1 MEFNFDC
8 VQSLGCDE
16 NGIAILEGSYQNRIV
31 PGYILFVKEILNSMG
46 EASSRAQQLNT
57 IITSAHKFFISNHR
71 IFIKAEQNKV
81 LGFLKVGSKKLFL
94 RDRNYNYHE
103 VNALCVLDFYVYE
116 TVQRRGIGKELFDY
130 MLKFE
135 KKIPTELAY
144 DKPSPKLLSFLK
156 KYFGLCDFIQQSNNY
171 MVFDEFFSLI
181 PTSKN
186 NITYDNDTNRAI
198 KNLTNLSDNQNFF
211 DKNNYENMNNINNNN
226 YRNENNYDN
235 RNNMNSYRNEN
246 NYENMNNNNMANM
259 NNINNEN
266 NLRYNNN
273 MNNINS
279 ENNLRYNNNPNNPS
293 NIPPDNDFNQ
303 NFARTSPP
311 SQNYNGNNFPNNNNN
326 NDNFRTSMS
335 SVGEKLIYNNS
346 FSNNVVNKDVYK
358 HPTIGFQNYY
368 LNNPESN
375 AYDNIY
381 SKQKIN
387 LINDYLSSK
396 KQSEDEFISEQL
408 GIKENSINNS
418 NSRLNELT
426 NKISDIRLENR
437 FNKDYLY
444 NKRNQYATLFDDK
457 KLVEYNY
464 KQNLNRNIN
473 NSITE
478 KDFQNYQMNRVI
490 NGKKS
495 PQRLQHYTPFSNL
508 GKVYTTVLPTS
519 SQAYG
524 AYFKNDEFNR
534 KEQSPN
540 RLYY

>member
-16 NGIAILEGSYQNRIV
+16 NGFAILEGSYQNRIV

-46 EASSRAQQLNT
+46 EASSRAQKLNT

-116 TVQRRGIGKELFDY
+116 TAQRRGIGKQLFDY

-144 DKPSPKLLSFLK
+144 DRPSPKLLCFLK
-156 KYFGLCDFIQQSNNY
+156 KYFGLCDFIKQSNNY
-171 MVFDEFFSLI
+171 VVFDEFFSLI
-181 PTSKN
+181 SSSKN

-198 KNLTNLSDNQNFF
+198 KNLTNLSNNQNFL
-211 DKNNYENMNNINNNN
+211 DNNNYENINNINNF
-226 YRNENNYDN
+226 RNENNF
-235 RNNMNSYRNEN
+235 
-246 NYENMNNNNMANM
+246 ENMNNNNMVNM

-266 NLRYNNN
+266 NLRYNN
-273 MNNINS
+273 S
-279 ENNLRYNNNPNNPS
+279 PNNM
-293 NIPPDNDFNQ
+293 PPDNDFNQ
-303 NFARTSPP
+303 NFSRTSPP
-311 SQNYNGNNFPNNNNN
+311 SQNSYNNNGNNFQNNN

-346 FSNNVVNKDVYK
+346 FSNNVVNKEVYK

-396 KQSEDEFISEQL
+396 KQSQDEFISEQL

-418 NSRLNELT
+418 NGRLNELM

-437 FNKDYLY
+437 FNKEHLY

-464 KQNLNRNIN
+464 KQNLNNNKN

-478 KDFQNYQMNRVI
+478 NDFQNYQMNRVI

-524 AYFKNDEFNR
+524 SYFKNDEFNR

>member
-16 NGIAILEGSYQNRIV
+16 NGFAILEGSYQNRIV

-57 IITSAHKFFISNHR
+57 TITSAHKFFISNHR

-81 LGFLKVGSKKLFL
+81 LGFIKVGSKKLFL

-103 VNALCVLDFYVYE
+103 VNTLCVLDFYVHE
-116 TVQRRGIGKELFDY
+116 STQRRGIGKQLFDY

-144 DKPSPKLLSFLK
+144 DRPSPKLLSFLR
-156 KYFGLCDFIQQSNNY
+156 KYFGLTDFIQQNNNY
-171 MVFDEFFSLI
+171 VVFDEFFTLI
-181 PTSKN
+181 SSN
-186 NITYDNDTNRAI
+186 NNVTYDNDTNRAI
-198 KNLTNLSDNQNFF
+198 KNLTTPKN
-211 DKNNYENMNNINNNN
+211 NNYENNNYDNMNGNYRNNNFDNNNN
-226 YRNENNYDN
+226 YRN
-235 RNNMNSYRNEN
+235 N
-246 NYENMNNNNMANM
+246 NYENNNNMPNM
-259 NNINNEN
+259 NDNNEN
-266 NLRYNNN
+266 NLRYNNI
-273 MNNINS
+273 NNIP
-279 ENNLRYNNNPNNPS
+279 E
-293 NIPPDNDFNQ
+293 NDFNP
-303 NFARTSPP
+303 NFSRTSPP
-311 SQNYNGNNFPNNNNN
+311 QNSYNNGNN
-326 NDNFRTSMS
+326 NFRTSMS

-346 FSNNVVNKDVYK
+346 FNNNVVNKDVYK
-358 HPTIGFQNYY
+358 HPTTGFQNYY
-368 LNNPESN
+368 FSNPDSN

-396 KQSEDEFISEQL
+396 KQSQDEYITEQF

-418 NSRLNELT
+418 NGRLNELM

-437 FNKDYLY
+437 FNQEHLY

-464 KQNLNRNIN
+464 KQQNLNN
-473 NSITE
+473 NKNTITE
-478 KDFQNYQMNRVI
+478 NDFQNYQMNHII

-495 PQRLQHYTPFSNL
+495 PQRLQHYTPFSSL

-524 AYFKNDEFNR
+524 SYYNHDDINR

-540 RLYY
+540 RIYY

>member
-16 NGIAILEGSYQNRIV
+16 NGFAILEGSYQNRIV

-46 EASSRAQQLNT
+46 EASSRAQRLNT
-57 IITSAHKFFISNHR
+57 TITSAHKFFISNHR

-81 LGFLKVGSKKLFL
+81 LGFIKVGAKKLFL
-94 RDRNYNYHE
+94 RDRIYNYHE
-103 VNALCVLDFYVYE
+103 VNALCVLDFYVHE
-116 TVQRRGIGKELFDY
+116 STQRRGIGKQLFDY

-144 DKPSPKLLSFLK
+144 DRPSPKLLSFLR
-156 KYFGLCDFIQQSNNY
+156 KYFGLNDFIQQNNNY
-171 MVFDEFFSLI
+171 VVFDDFFNLI
-181 PTSKN
+181 SSKN
-186 NITYDNDTNRAI
+186 NVTYDNDTNRAI
-198 KNLTNLSDNQNFF
+198 KNLSNLSDDQNFVERN
-211 DKNNYENMNNINNNN
+211 NNYDKMQNN
-226 YRNENNYDN
+226 YRNENI
-235 RNNMNSYRNEN
+235 NNNNNSL
-246 NYENMNNNNMANM
+246 NMNN
-259 NNINNEN
+259 NNEN
-266 NLRYNNN
+266 NLRYNNPQN
-273 MNNINS
+273 NTNNIPEDNF
-279 ENNLRYNNNPNNPS
+279 NNNFS
-293 NIPPDNDFNQ
+293 K
-303 NFARTSPP
+303 TSPI
-311 SQNYNGNNFPNNNNN
+311 SQNLYNNGNNYQNNN
-326 NDNFRTSMS
+326 RTSMS

-346 FSNNVVNKDVYK
+346 FSNNVVNKDVYR
-358 HPTIGFQNYY
+358 HPTTGFQNYY

-387 LINDYLSSK
+387 MINDYLSSK
-396 KQSEDEFISEQL
+396 KQSQDEFISEQL

-418 NSRLNELT
+418 NGRLNELM

-437 FNKDYLY
+437 YNQDHLY

-464 KQNLNRNIN
+464 KQQNLIKNRN

-478 KDFQNYQMNRVI
+478 NDFQNYQMNHVI

-524 AYFKNDEFNR
+524 SYFKNDDINR

>member
-16 NGIAILEGSYQNRIV
+16 NGFAILEGSYQNRIV
-31 PGYILFVKEILNSMG
+31 PGYILFVKETLNTMG
-46 EASSRAQQLNT
+46 EASSRAQKLNT
-57 IITSAHKFFISNHR
+57 TITSAHKFFISNHR

-81 LGFLKVGSKKLFL
+81 LGFIKVGYKKLFL

-103 VNALCVLDFYVYE
+103 INTLCVLDFYVHE
-116 TVQRRGIGKELFDY
+116 SIQRRGIGKQLFDY

-135 KKIPTELAY
+135 KKHPTELAY
-144 DKPSPKLLSFLK
+144 DRPSIKLLSFLK
-156 KYFGLCDFIQQSNNY
+156 KYFGLNDFIQQNNNY
-171 MVFDEFFSLI
+171 VVFDEFFSLI
-181 PTSKN
+181 SSSNN

-198 KNLTNLSDNQNFF
+198 KNLTNYSSNNKNFPER
-211 DKNNYENMNNINNNN
+211 NN
-226 YRNENNYDN
+226 NENNYDN
-235 RNNMNSYRNEN
+235 MQSMDNMNI
-246 NYENMNNNNMANM
+246 
-259 NNINNEN
+259 INNEN
-266 NLRYNNN
+266 NLRYNNS
-273 MNNINS
+273 NNSIP
-279 ENNLRYNNNPNNPS
+279 ENEY
-293 NIPPDNDFNQ
+293 NQ
-303 NFARTSPP
+303 NFSRTSQTP
-311 SQNYNGNNFPNNNNN
+311 QNLNINNNSNN
-326 NDNFRTSMS
+326 NGFRTSMS

-368 LNNPESN
+368 LNNQESN

-381 SKQKIN
+381 SKQKIK

-396 KQSEDEFISEQL
+396 KQSQDEFISEQL

-418 NSRLNELT
+418 NGRLNELM

-437 FNKDYLY
+437 YKQDHLY

-464 KQNLNRNIN
+464 KQQNLNKNINN

-478 KDFQNYQMNRVI
+478 NEFQNYQMNHII

-495 PQRLQHYTPFSNL
+495 PQRLQHYTPFSSL

-524 AYFKNDEFNR
+524 SYFKNDDINR
-534 KEQSPN
+534 KDQSPN
-540 RLYY
+540 KIYY

>member
-16 NGIAILEGSYQNRIV
+16 NGFAILEGSYQNRIV

-46 EASSRAQQLNT
+46 EASSRAQSLNT
-57 IITSAHKFFISNHR
+57 TITSAHKFFISNHR

-81 LGFLKVGSKKLFL
+81 LGFIKVGAKKLFL
-94 RDRNYNYHE
+94 RDRSYNYHE
-103 VNALCVLDFYVYE
+103 VNALCVLDFYVHE
-116 TVQRRGIGKELFDY
+116 STQRRGIGKQLFDY

-144 DKPSPKLLSFLK
+144 DRPSPKLLSFLR
-156 KYFGLCDFIQQSNNY
+156 KYFGLNDFIQQNNNY
-171 MVFDEFFSLI
+171 VVFDDFFNLI
-181 PTSKN
+181 SSKN
-186 NITYDNDTNRAI
+186 NVTYDNDTNRAI
-198 KNLTNLSDNQNFF
+198 KNLTNLSDKQNFM
-211 DKNNYENMNNINNNN
+211 ERNNN
-226 YRNENNYDN
+226 YDKKYDN
-235 RNNMNSYRNEN
+235 YRNEN
-246 NYENMNNNNMANM
+246 NYENINNNINPPNM
-259 NNINNEN
+259 NNYNNEN
-266 NLRYNNN
+266 NLRYNISQNN
-273 MNNINS
+273 VNNIPDNDINHNFS
-279 ENNLRYNNNPNNPS
+279 KTTPISQNLYNNN
-293 NIPPDNDFNQ
+293 
-303 NFARTSPP
+303 
-311 SQNYNGNNFPNNNNN
+311 GNNYQNNN
-326 NDNFRTSMS
+326 RTSMS
-335 SVGEKLIYNNS
+335 SVGEKLVYNNS
-346 FSNNVVNKDVYK
+346 FSNNVVNKDVYR
-358 HPTIGFQNYY
+358 HPTTGFQNYY

-396 KQSEDEFISEQL
+396 KQSQDEFISEQL

-418 NSRLNELT
+418 NGRLNELM

-437 FNKDYLY
+437 FNQDHLY

-464 KQNLNRNIN
+464 KQQNLNKNRN

-478 KDFQNYQMNRVI
+478 NDFQNYQMNHFI

-495 PQRLQHYTPFSNL
+495 PQRLQHYTPFSSL

-524 AYFKNDEFNR
+524 SYFKNDDINK

-540 RLYY
+540 KIYY